1 MRLSRLQKI
10 VDFINEVGVVS
21 FSDLCEKFN
30 TSSATMRRDLKE
42 LGDQGL
48 IEKVHGGAKSVVGS
62 HTIEPPYNKRIYMNV
77 EEKIRIAKAAMAM
90 IVEKDIIILDS
101 STTTTELAK
110 LLSKSDIKLVVIT
123 NDTQI
128 AGLLTFTPN
137 IDVVLI
143 GGSIR
148 KGFYSALGPFSE
160 SMWQEFHASK
170 LFLGVDA
177 IDSQLGI
184 MGYLIDEIKSKQV
197 MIEQSKSRIILA
209 DHTKFSASSLIQI
222 CSIDKIDTIIT
233 GVEMDESLAE
243 QYRKNTSLELI
254 RV

>member
-1 MRLSRLQKI
+1 
-10 VDFINEVGVVS
+10 
-21 FSDLCEKFN
+21 
-30 TSSATMRRDLKE
+30 MRRDLKE

-48 IEKVHGGAKSVVGS
+48 IEKVHGGAKPVIGN
-62 HTIEPPYNKRIYMNV
+62 HTVEPPYIKRMFMNV
-77 EEKIRIAKAAMAM
+77 EEKIRIAKAAMGLIA
-90 IVEKDIIILDS
+90 EKDIIILDS

-110 LLSKSDIKLVVIT
+110 LLAKSDIKIVVIT

-128 AGLLTFTPN
+128 AGLLTYTPN

-160 SMWQEFHASK
+160 NMWKEFHASK

-177 IDSQLGI
+177 IDTELGI

-197 MIEQSKSRIILA
+197 MIEQTKSRIILA

-222 CSIDKIDTIIT
+222 CDIEKIDTIIT
-233 GVEMDESLAE
+233 GVELDEAIAD
-243 QYRKNTSLELI
+243 QYRQFTHLELI